1 MSFRTRVLEMVDV
14 MMRVPPI
21 LLIDEI
27 LKIGLGIPVQMD
39 AGNVTFPIMNNT
51 TVYSTN
57 ISAINTDRNISDI
70 PLINTTNANKKLTS
84 TFAPLMGMVVNT
96 TAANPSLE
104 QVIADVS
111 LTSLN
116 RGMLDTS
123 LSTLIE
129 ILATSTC
136 FVDILSV
143 TLIKIAICL
152 LGKYYLSECNT
163 LVHKVFELNYCNY
176 KDSLIFFK

>member
-14 MMRVPPI
+14 IMRVPPI

-27 LKIGLGIPVQMD
+27 LKIGLGIPMQMD
-39 AGNVTFPIMNNT
+39 AGNITFSIPEMNNT
-51 TVYSTN
+51 TVYNSN
-57 ISAINTDRNISDI
+57 ISAFYPDRNISDL
-70 PLINTTNANKKLTS
+70 PLLNTTNGHKRLS
-84 TFAPLMGMVVNT
+84 TFVPLMDMVMNATAVNL
-96 TAANPSLE
+96 SLE
-104 QVIADVS
+104 QVIADAS

-116 RGMLDTS
+116 RGILDTS

-152 LGKYYLSECNT
+152 LGKCYISNCNI
-163 LVHKVFELNYCNY
+163 LYRR
-176 KDSLIFFK
+176 FKL